1 MSKERKKEQQHK
13 ENIRRE
19 RDTTI
24 PFGQRRVRVIKPIDP
39 NQERGQKR
47 VVRPSKD
54 KSQK

>member
-24 PFGQRRVRVIKPIDP
+24 PFGQRRVRAIKP
-39 NQERGQKR
+39 QEGGQKR